1 MGLLDRLRGSGNL
14 SAEAQH
20 AAVETAEQ
28 SATRLLEEGMALEEE
43 ARLDEALQRYDA
55 AIQLMP
61 ELARAHFNRGNIL
74 LDRGDAAH
82 ALAAYTQAVAYKPDS
97 AAAHYNIGNAHL
109 HLGHPEAAVT
119 AYNRAIELKPE
130 FADAHVALG
139 GVQETQGQLEA
150 AAASYRHALLIQP
163 DYAEVHGNL
172 GGLLKGLGRLD
183 EAVECYRQA
192 LRLKPDYVEVLS
204 SMGVML
210 QDLGNYQEAI
220 ACHQRA
226 LVLKPDFALAHGNL
240 GYLLLELGDFDHA
253 LMSLRRALELKPDF
267 GDAYDNLLFIHN
279 YLGDQPASL
288 MREEAEAYGATVA
301 RQAKRWAV
309 WPNCPDAN
317 RPMRIGLVSGD
328 LCNHPVGHFLE
339 SVLAAVVSHAA
350 GKIRLIAYLSDKF
363 GDAVS
368 ERIKTSCEGWHPV
381 VGLSDE
387 HFAQR
392 IREDQI
398 DILIDLSGHTA
409 HNRLPVFAWKPAP
422 VQVSWLGYFATTGVA
437 EIDYLIADP
446 WTLPASEECNFT
458 EKIWRLPETRLCFTP
473 PDEEVSVSPLPA
485 LANGYVSFGC
495 FNNLSKM
502 NDAVVALW
510 SRVLHAVPGS
520 RLFLK
525 ARQLME
531 ASVRQSIA
539 ERFAVHGVD
548 AARLIFEDYTPR
560 GNYLAAYQRIDI
572 ALDPFPYPGG
582 TTSVEALWMGVPV
595 LTLAGERFLSRQGV
609 GLLMNAGL
617 PEWIATDPDDY
628 VARAVSHASDLE
640 RLAELRRELRQQ
652 VLASPIF
659 DAPRFARH
667 FEAALRGMWK
677 AWCDTQTAQSGLTKK
692 DGHGPA

>member
-1 MGLLDRLRGSGNL
+1 
-14 SAEAQH
+14 
-20 AAVETAEQ
+20 
-28 SATRLLEEGMALEEE
+28 
-43 ARLDEALQRYDA
+43 
-55 AIQLMP
+55 
-61 ELARAHFNRGNIL
+61 
-74 LDRGDAAH
+74 
-82 ALAAYTQAVAYKPDS
+82 
-97 AAAHYNIGNAHL
+97 
-109 HLGHPEAAVT
+109 
-119 AYNRAIELKPE
+119 
-130 FADAHVALG
+130 
-139 GVQETQGQLEA
+139 
-150 AAASYRHALLIQP
+150 
-163 DYAEVHGNL
+163 
-172 GGLLKGLGRLD
+172 
-183 EAVECYRQA
+183 
-192 LRLKPDYVEVLS
+192 
-204 SMGVML
+204 
-210 QDLGNYQEAI
+210 
-220 ACHQRA
+220 
-226 LVLKPDFALAHGNL
+226 
-240 GYLLLELGDFDHA
+240 
-253 LMSLRRALELKPDF
+253 MSLRRALELKPDF

-485 LANGYVSFGC
+485 GPEHRAGHLRLLQQPEQDERRRC
-495 FNNLSKM
+495 RP
-502 NDAVVALW
+502 VVA
-510 SRVLHAVPGS
+510 RTAC
-520 RLFLK
+520 R
-525 ARQLME
+525 
-531 ASVRQSIA
+531 
-539 ERFAVHGVD
+539 
-548 AARLIFEDYTPR
+548 
-560 GNYLAAYQRIDI
+560 
-572 ALDPFPYPGG
+572 
-582 TTSVEALWMGVPV
+582 
-595 LTLAGERFLSRQGV
+595 AG
-609 GLLMNAGL
+609 
-617 PEWIATDPDDY
+617 
-628 VARAVSHASDLE
+628 
-640 RLAELRRELRQQ
+640 
-652 VLASPIF
+652 
-659 DAPRFARH
+659 
-667 FEAALRGMWK
+667 
-677 AWCDTQTAQSGLTKK
+677 
-692 DGHGPA
+692 